1 MKVRTSAIS
10 NQALGPTMVVVHCNP
25 NSLSRYCGH
34 LIFVYLLLLL
44 LLLVLLFPL
53 VLLSEMHYRSPRHR
67 HRRCRRRRRSMVRL
81 WLELGVINLSQHY
94 HYLPTTYLSLH
105 CLPSNH
111 HALNEPVPHLT
122 QLHKTQQPPN
132 HSQPAINPTHPFTH
146 PCNHF
151 SPSIVIV
158 IVLSACFDR
167 CSRMHDRQLRSRL
180 RCRDNVKVRPHEI
193 TLTRRCNIIRC
204 LACLLDRS
212 IICDI

>member
-1 MKVRTSAIS
+1 MTLAKSASETMRIQATPSDAAQKRSSMKVRTSAIS

-67 HRRCRRRRRSMVRL
+67 HPRYRRRRRSMVRL

-132 HSQPAINPTHPFTH
+132 HSQPAINPTHSFTH

-151 SPSIVIV
+151 PYPSSS
-158 IVLSACFDR
+158 LSCY
-167 CSRMHDRQLRSRL
+167 LRVSIGAPG
-180 RCRDNVKVRPHEI
+180 CTIGSAI
-193 TLTRRCNIIRC
+193 TPSLP
-204 LACLLDRS
+204 
-212 IICDI
+212 